1 MRWRRLTLIVFAAVL
16 AAVAATAVCVAVN
29 MLSSS
34 TAGWYRAMERHP
46 LRWVIVATGDRR
58 RCGAADV
65 VGAAVVRPLAWR
77 SWFPQCSGPETWVV
91 DRPAEVRQVVAAL
104 GRGGTVGI
112 TTAVQGAGGFGKTTI
127 AKMVRCDRRVLRRF
141 RGRVYW
147 VTVGRDAPS
156 EGLALLVNALIARI
170 DPGRALT
177 SPDAGQAAEQ
187 LAAVLASGPGAAA
200 DPR

>member
-46 LRWVIVATGDRR
+46 LRWVIVATGTVAVAALLMWWAERR
-58 RCGAADV
+58 YDPGLAELV
-65 VGAAVVRPLAWR
+65 PAVQRP
-77 SWFPQCSGPETWVV
+77 PDWVV
-91 DRPAEVRQVVAAL
+91 NRPAEVRQVVEAL

-127 AKMVRCDRRVLRRF
+127 AKLARCDRRVLRRF

-147 VTVGRDAPS
+147 VTVGRDATS
-156 EGLALLVNALIARI
+156 EGLALLVNALISRI

-177 SPDAGQAAEQ
+177 APTRARRPSSWRRYW
-187 LAAVLASGPGAAA
+187 LAARRAC
-200 DPR
+200 